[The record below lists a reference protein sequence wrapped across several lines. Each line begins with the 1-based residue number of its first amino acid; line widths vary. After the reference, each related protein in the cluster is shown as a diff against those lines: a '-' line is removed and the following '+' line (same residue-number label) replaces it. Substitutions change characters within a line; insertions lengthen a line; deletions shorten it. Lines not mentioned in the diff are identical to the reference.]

1 MPGVGTL
8 IDMSGIVAG
17 GMTAIVFGKL
27 FSENMKD
34 MMMTICGISVFVIG
48 ITGIMQGMLSVE
60 NGIISVNGSVFFS

>member
-27 FSENMKD
+27 FSEKMKE
-34 MMMTICGISVFVIG
+34 MMMTVCGIAVFVIG
-48 ITGIMQGMLSVE
+48 ITGIM
-60 NGIISVNGSVFFS
+60 